1 MSARANALKEEGNK
15 YFQDGDYKSAEV
27 LYGKAYVRPHSA
39 TLSMQYSLLNASGHS
54 IQKDPSNPKL
64 FTNRAMTR
72 IRLQSWDACIDDC
85 LHSIALLPANMKAY
99 YYLAQAQLA
108 LHHPNEA
115 LTSALT
121 AYNLCLDAG
130 SWNASTRNVSQLVL
144 QAKKERWEA
153 AERERMRRRS
163 DLLRELEDGLL
174 AMRSFELENWAVK
187 HGIVTPSTTTASENN
202 TTTSTAAQEEKSDIL
217 DTSRRKI
224 EELRSV
230 FALADPANLQRR
242 EVPDWLID
250 NISFC
255 VMHDPVVTRTGASYE
270 RSTILEHLKR
280 SSTDPLTREPL
291 TPQDLRPNLALKQA
305 CEMFLEENGWAVD
318 Y

>member
-1 MSARANALKEEGNK
+1 MASTKAPTS
-15 YFQDGDYKSAEV
+15 FMAE
-27 LYGKAYVRPHSA
+27 H
-39 TLSMQYSLLNASGHS
+39 
-54 IQKDPSNPKL
+54 PSNPKL

-85 LHSIALLPANMKAY
+85 LHSIALLPTNMKAY

-115 LTSALT
+115 LTSART
-121 AYNLCLDAG
+121 AYDLCLDAG

-144 QAKKERWEA
+144 QAKKEKWEA

-187 HGIVTPSTTTASENN
+187 HGITVNTTAADNN
-202 TTTSTAAQEEKSDIL
+202 NNNNNNNNNATNTTSTAAQEEKADIL

-230 FALADPANLQRR
+230 FAVADPVNLQRR

-280 SSTDPLTREPL
+280 SPTDPLTREPL
-291 TPQDLRPNLALKQA
+291 TVQDLRPNLLLKQA
-305 CEMFLEENGWAVD
+305 CDAFLEENGWAVD